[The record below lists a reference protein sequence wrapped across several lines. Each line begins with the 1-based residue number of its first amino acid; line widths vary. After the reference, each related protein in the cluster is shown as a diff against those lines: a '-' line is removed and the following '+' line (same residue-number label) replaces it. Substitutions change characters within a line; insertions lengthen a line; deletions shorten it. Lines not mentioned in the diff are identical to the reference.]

1 MGKDSSR
8 SAVRVVGEIF
18 VTIGVVFLL
27 YVVYQLWWTNVLAGF
42 EADRAREQALVN
54 IKNPPNWDGGKP
66 PIGTAF
72 GLMYMPRLK
81 SRVWE
86 LPVVQ
91 GVEPA
96 QLSRGIGHYPESDLP
111 GQPGNMALAGHRATN
126 GEPLA
131 NIDQVKTGDKVYIY
145 TYQGWFTYTLRKD
158 RIVSPTAMWVLKDNP
173 LPAGVLKSDKIL
185 TLITCNPRWGS
196 TERWVWWGDQT
207 DFRPIAEGPPPELGV
222 K

>member
-1 MGKDSSR
+1 MGNKSSR
-8 SAVRVVGEIF
+8 SVLRAIGEIF
-18 VTIGVVFLL
+18 VTFGVVCLL

-42 EADRAREQALVN
+42 EANQAREQAIVN
-54 IKNPPNWDGGKP
+54 IEHPPKWKGGKP

-131 NIDQVKTGDKVYIY
+131 NIDQVKTGDKVYIS

-158 RIVSPTAMWVLKDNP
+158 RIVSPTAMWVLKDDP

-207 DFRPIAEGPPPELGV
+207 DFRTVSEGPPPELGI